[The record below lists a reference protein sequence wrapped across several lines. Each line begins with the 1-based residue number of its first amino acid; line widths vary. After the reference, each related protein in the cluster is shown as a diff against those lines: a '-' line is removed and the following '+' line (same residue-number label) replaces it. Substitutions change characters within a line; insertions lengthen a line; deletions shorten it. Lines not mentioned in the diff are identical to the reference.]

1 MAQKAT
7 AHDKKSAEH
16 HEAGAHDK
24 AVHQEN
30 IHSCYFL
37 QGGGIM
43 LKKVIMLSVAVLFG
57 MQAGLAI
64 AANPD
69 TGPGCG
75 LGKLAWSDY
84 SEQKSIA
91 PQVLMATTNGTFGSQ
106 TFGISTGTSG
116 CTNDGK
122 VMAEQKT
129 TMFAQLNFENLSQE
143 MAQGQGEHLAS
154 LATLMGVPAEH
165 QAAFFAMTQERY
177 TSLVKTGAA
186 SPVAMV
192 KAIHDAIATHP
203 VLAQVSTR

>member
-1 MAQKAT
+1 MTKKLILLQVAVALVCFSAT
-7 AHDKKSAEH
+7 AALA
-16 HEAGAHDK
+16 AGNH
-24 AVHQEN
+24 
-30 IHSCYFL
+30 
-37 QGGGIM
+37 
-43 LKKVIMLSVAVLFG
+43 
-57 MQAGLAI
+57 
-64 AANPD
+64 D

-75 LGKLAWSDY
+75 LGKLAWADFGH
-84 SEQKSIA
+84 QKNIG

-165 QAAFFAMTQERY
+165 QAAFFALTQERY
-177 TSLVKTGAA
+177 TSLVKTGEA

-192 KAIHDAIATHP
+192 KAINDAIATHP
-203 VLAQVSTR
+203 VLAKVSTR

>member
-1 MAQKAT
+1 
-7 AHDKKSAEH
+7 
-16 HEAGAHDK
+16 
-24 AVHQEN
+24 
-30 IHSCYFL
+30 
-37 QGGGIM
+37 M
-43 LKKVIMLSVAVLFG
+43 LKKVLLLSVAVLFG
-57 MQAGLAI
+57 TQAGLAM

-84 SEQKSIA
+84 AHQKNIG

-122 VMAEQKT
+122 VMTEQKT

-143 MAQGQGEHLAS
+143 MARGQGEHLAS

-165 QAAFFAMTQERY
+165 QASFFAMTQERY
-177 TSLVKTGAA
+177 TSLVKTGEA

-192 KAIHDAIATHP
+192 KAINDAIATHP
-203 VLAQVSTR
+203 VLAKVSTR

>member
-1 MAQKAT
+1 M
-7 AHDKKSAEH
+7 S
-16 HEAGAHDK
+16 
-24 AVHQEN
+24 
-30 IHSCYFL
+30 
-37 QGGGIM
+37 
-43 LKKVIMLSVAVLFG
+43 KKVLILSVAVLFG
-57 MQAGLAI
+57 MQAGLAM

-75 LGKLAWSDY
+75 LGKLAWGDY
-84 SEQKSIA
+84 KNQKDIA

-106 TFGISTGTSG
+106 TFGISSGTSG

-122 VMAEQKT
+122 VMSEHKT

-165 QAAFFAMTQERY
+165 HAEFFAMTQERY
-177 TSLVKTGAA
+177 ASLVKTGEA

-192 KAIHDAIATHP
+192 KAINSAIATHP

>member
-1 MAQKAT
+1 M
-7 AHDKKSAEH
+7 S
-16 HEAGAHDK
+16 
-24 AVHQEN
+24 
-30 IHSCYFL
+30 
-37 QGGGIM
+37 
-43 LKKVIMLSVAVLFG
+43 KKVIMLSVAVLFG
-57 MQAGLAI
+57 MQAGLSM

-75 LGKLAWSDY
+75 LGKLAWGDY
-84 SEQKSIA
+84 SHQKNIA
-91 PQVLMATTNGTFGSQ
+91 PQVLMATTNGTFWSQ
-106 TFGISTGTSG
+106 TFGISSGTSG

-122 VMAEQKT
+122 VMSEHKT

-154 LATLMGVPAEH
+154 LATLMGVPTEH

-177 TSLVKTGAA
+177 TSLVKTGEA

-192 KAIHDAIATHP
+192 KAINDAIATHP